1 MKSNSST
8 HMVTRL
14 DWVHLL
20 MILSLFLNPFCLGII
35 SKVRFWK
42 LWDLTKLLLLSVCL
56 ILMYCTLLSKWKVIP
71 LITKMGVSIFWDSKS
86 HLDKY
91 WALSA
96 SNLLYNITIF
106 MLKKHF
112 YMKNAHLHGHRARL
126 RALFIRFA
134 VVFSFCTI

>member
-1 MKSNSST
+1 MSVQNLNFISILVLKLLKSNSST

-42 LWDLTKLLLLSVCL
+42 LWDLTKLLSSVCL

-86 HLDKY
+86 HFDKY

-106 MLKKHF
+106 TLKYHF
-112 YMKNAHLHGHRARL
+112 YISKCLLTWSQG
-126 RALFIRFA
+126 
-134 VVFSFCTI
+134 